1 MKKNNFLSLII
12 LFYLYLIDL
21 LLLLLLNVYINK
33 KIET

>member
-33 KIET
+33 KN